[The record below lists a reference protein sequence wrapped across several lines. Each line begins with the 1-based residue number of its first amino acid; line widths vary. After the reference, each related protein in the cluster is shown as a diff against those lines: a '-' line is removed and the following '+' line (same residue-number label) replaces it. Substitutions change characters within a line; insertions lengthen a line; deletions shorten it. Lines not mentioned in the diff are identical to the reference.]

1 MQAGEEAEA
10 VEEEAA
16 DRLQA
21 AVAEEEVVVEGLR
34 RRQ

>member
-21 AVAEEEVVVEGLR
+21 AVAEEEEVVGLR
-34 RRQ
+34 RRR

>member
-1 MQAGEEAEA
+1 MQAGAEAEA

-21 AVAEEEVVVEGLR
+21 VAAEEVVVVGLR
-34 RRQ
+34 RRR

>member
-1 MQAGEEAEA
+1 MQAGAEAEA

-21 AVAEEEVVVEGLR
+21 AVAEEVVVVGLR
-34 RRQ
+34 RRR